1 MAAMLVAEVLPKVED
16 ALATIDADATFNLPQ
31 HPLMPREAVSL
42 WEDVRSL
49 LDAPEIR
56 RIDVWVAHEY
66 MEHFTTV
73 GFLLHLGE
81 VARKVGKVVRVRT
94 RSAGEPT

>member
-16 ALATIDADATFNLPQ
+16 ALATIEADATFNLPQ

-94 RSAGEPT
+94 RSAGELN

>member
-16 ALATIDADATFNLPQ
+16 ALATIEADATFNLPQ
-31 HPLMPREAVSL
+31 HPLVPREAVSL

-94 RSAGEPT
+94 RSAGELN

>member
-1 MAAMLVAEVLPKVED
+1 MAAMLVAEVHPRAED
-16 ALATIDADATFNLPQ
+16 ALATSDADATFDLPE
-31 HPLMPREAVSL
+31 HPLLPREAVSL
-42 WEDVRSL
+42 WEDLRAL

-56 RIDVWVAHEY
+56 RIDVRVAHGY

-81 VARKVGKVVRVRT
+81 VARNVGKVVRVCA
-94 RSAGEPT
+94 RSAGQPT